1 MIVKNSTPLAVWGK
15 GSVGEGV
22 QVYLNILNSFT
33 VSLWKHPAKVVRCHH
48 SHFADEKT
56 EAQRG

>member
-1 MIVKNSTPLAVWGK
+1 MFYEAPL
-15 GSVGEGV
+15 
-22 QVYLNILNSFT
+22 LNRLRPLDGADSY
-33 VSLWKHPAKVVRCHH
+33 